1 MKYEHILSHTGEYSV
16 EFMCR
21 MLKVSRSG
29 YYCWQ
34 NRDES
39 PRIRA
44 NRALVVDIK
53 VAFAKNRKVYGSP
66 RITEYL
72 NQKGI
77 SCGKN
82 RVARLM
88 KNNEIMA
95 KQRKKFK
102 PTTTDSKHHLPIA
115 ENLLKQDFTATAPFQ
130 KLVGDITYI
139 PTLSGWL
146 YLAVVIDLF
155 SRKVVGWSVSTRID
169 ADLVCCALIH
179 AVGARCFK
187 NTLIFHSDRGSQ
199 YASHKF
205 ADLLKSHGIRQSM
218 SAKGNCYD
226 NAVAESFFHSLKV
239 EEVYLNNY
247 ANRFD
252 AIPKIRSYIDEFYNS
267 IRLHSTLNYKAPA
280 IVHVQSLAA

>member
-1 MKYEHILSHTGEYSV
+1 
-16 EFMCR
+16 MCR
-21 MLKVSRSG
+21 ILKVSRSG
-29 YYCWQ
+29 YYCWLGRGESKRS
-34 NRDES
+34 RD
-39 PRIRA
+39 

-53 VAFAKNRKVYGSP
+53 AVYAQNRQVYGSP
-66 RITEYL
+66 RIT
-72 NQKGI
+72 QKLKTD
-77 SCGKN
+77 GKKCSEN
-82 RVARLM
+82 RLARLI
-88 KNNEIMA
+88 KLNDIMA

-102 PTTTDSKHHLPIA
+102 PKTTDSCHNLPIA
-115 ENLLKQDFTATAPFQ
+115 ENLLNQDFVATKPFE
-130 KLVGDITYI
+130 KFVGDITYI
-139 PTLSGWL
+139 PTRNGWL

>member
-1 MKYEHILSHTGEYSV
+1 MKYDHILSHTGEYSV

-34 NRDES
+34 NRNES
-39 PRIRA
+39 PRVRA

-53 VAFAKNRKVYGSP
+53 AAFAKNRRVYGSP

-72 NQKGI
+72 NQNGI
-77 SCGKN
+77 SCGEN

-95 KQRKKFK
+95 KQSKKFK
-102 PTTTDSKHHLPIA
+102 PKTTDSKHHLPIA
-115 ENLLKQDFTATAPFQ
+115 DNLLNQDFTATAPFQ
-130 KLVGDITYI
+130 KLVGDITYVS
-139 PTLSGWL
+139 TLSGWL

-155 SRKVVGWSVSTRID
+155 SRKVVGWALSHRID
-169 ADLVCCALIH
+169 ADLVCNAMAH
-179 AVGARCFK
+179 AIGERTF
-187 NTLIFHSDRGSQ
+187 NNSLIFHSDRGSQ

-205 ADLLKSHGIRQSM
+205 ANLLAKHGIRQSM

-226 NAVAESFFHSLKV
+226 NAVAESFFHSFKV
-239 EEVYLNNY
+239 EEVYLNKY
-247 ANRFD
+247 INRFD
-252 AIPKIRSYIDEFYNS
+252 AMPRIRSYIEEFYNS
-267 IRLHSTLNYKAPA
+267 KRLHSTLNYQTPA
-280 IVHVQSLAA
+280 IVHLKSLAA